1 MITEGAS
8 AELPPALAEWS
19 QSLAGLQVSV
29 AIALGPIL
37 LRLDELVGRQGG
49 VQGPDGDPDGFDGL
63 IRRGSPE
70 RLLIGEWL
78 LAEEIPDEFLRRA
91 AEGELLHLAPGY
103 RHDPPHGVVRVLVDA
118 GPGQLGAGRLVQ
130 FAALIVLHRRAAR
143 LGATLQVGV
152 LGTAAGRWLTGELPE
167 LLRVWLRSRRSEVP
181 SWDDVRAW
189 ASAEDSTEG
198 PATWLFCA
206 PDLVRGLAPGERSPI
221 TRRRIL
227 TSREGEWDSAGV
239 RTVDVTLA
247 GEHLTLSLPVG
258 PAAIRA
264 LRGEGFRRG
273 APSADRDEPGG
284 DVGRMRYPMF
294 PGAPRCLVGRG
305 VDRSELIWVR
315 IPQSP
320 TTSARR
326 PKRRRFDGTVFGV
339 GAMGAR
345 IVVLL
350 ARGADAEIHVIGR
363 HLNMF
368 RGTTVPL
375 RDLGLDPELST
386 VNADG
391 PLAPILY
398 DAGTLLCRF
407 ADGWYRITGDGEA
420 SLDPEIEA
428 ALASG
433 QTDQPLIA
441 VRSQVV
447 SQQRPVDE
455 VVLLRHGTFFGA
467 SVGASIRLSR
477 NGLAWSVDETRW
489 VLRCRNV
496 HHRLTV
502 ATGAEVLAMVEVN
515 NIPGLITR
523 SAAGLVLR
531 LVQPD
536 ATRTLTAWSNG
547 DPQMPAAVH
556 PTLPLIAV
564 VAADGSV
571 EIVDLTTE
579 TAVLRVPATSLVPPR

>member
-1 MITEGAS
+1 VSTAGAS

-19 QSLAGLQVSV
+19 QSLAGLQVAV
-29 AIALGPIL
+29 AVALGPIV
-37 LRLDELVGRQGG
+37 LRLDELVARQGG

-152 LGTAAGRWLTGELPE
+152 LGTAVGRWLTGELPE
-167 LLRVWLRSRRSEVP
+167 LLRAWLLSRRSESP

-189 ASAEDSTEG
+189 ATVADGTDGS
-198 PATWLFCA
+198 ATWLFCA
-206 PDLVRGLAPGERSPI
+206 PELVGGLAPGERSPV

-227 TSREGEWDSAGV
+227 TSRESEWDSAGV

-264 LRGEGFRRG
+264 LRGEGFRRT
-273 APSADRDEPGG
+273 APAGEREPGG
-284 DVGRMRYPMF
+284 DTVRMRYPMF
-294 PGAPRCLVGRG
+294 PSAARCLVGRG
-305 VDRSELIWVR
+305 VDGSELIWVR
-315 IPQSP
+315 IRQSP
-320 TTSARR
+320 TGSARR
-326 PKRRRFDGTVFGV
+326 PKRRRFDGTVLGV
-339 GAMGAR
+339 GVIGAR

-350 ARGADAEIHVIGR
+350 ARGADAEVHVIGR
-363 HLNMF
+363 RLARFSGM
-368 RGTTVPL
+368 TVPL
-375 RDLGLDPELST
+375 GDLGLDAELST

-407 ADGWYRITGDGEA
+407 ADGWYRITSDGEVG
-420 SLDPEIEA
+420 LDPQIEA
-428 ALASG
+428 ALA
-433 QTDQPLIA
+433 TDQADTPQIA

-447 SQQRPVDE
+447 SKQRPVDE
-455 VVLLRHGTFFGA
+455 VVLLRHGTFFAA
-467 SVGASIRLSR
+467 SVAASIRLGR
-477 NGLAWSVDETRW
+477 NGLAWSVDGQRW
-489 VLRCRNV
+489 MLRWRNDN
-496 HHRLTV
+496 HRLTV
-502 ATGAEVLAMVEVN
+502 AAGAEVLAMVEVN
-515 NIPGLITR
+515 NVPGLITE

-531 LVQPD
+531 LVQPH

-564 VAADGSV
+564 VAADGTV
-571 EIVDLTTE
+571 EVVDLATE
-579 TAVLRVPATSLVPPR
+579 TTLLRVAAT